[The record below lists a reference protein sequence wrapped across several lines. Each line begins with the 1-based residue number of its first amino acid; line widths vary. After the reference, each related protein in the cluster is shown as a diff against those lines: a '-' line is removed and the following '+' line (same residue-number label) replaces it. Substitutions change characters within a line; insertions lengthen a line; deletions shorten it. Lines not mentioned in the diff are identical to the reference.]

1 MPAAGRIKSVLSIM
15 ALLFG
20 VLITVLLLP
29 QPVSANA
36 VREVVVGTNAEYAPF
51 EYRDS
56 DGNLTGFDY
65 DLMEAIAKEQNFKLI
80 WRDLPFDSLIGSLES
95 GDIQVIAAGIGPT
108 KEREKSVDFSDVY
121 YTGSQSIISRSGQ
134 PITDFA
140 KLSGLDVAVLE
151 GSMSDMIASGE
162 NTDYGTVK
170 NARVK
175 RFKNASSAVMELKNG
190 GADAVLIDTIMA
202 EIYCKQTDGL
212 QYTAIKGTEED
223 TVFCIQK
230 GNTELVKSIN
240 EGLARVR
247 ENGTYQHLY
256 EEYFSGEGD
265 SDDVLLQTSDGEGFF
280 DTLKFI
286 FLSEN
291 RWKYYV
297 NGLGITIF
305 ISILSV
311 LVGTAIGLV
320 VAIARLNAQ
329 QKGRKTVISRIAT
342 VYVDIIRGTPS
353 VLQLMIIYF
362 AVFHSRLGYVAAVVS
377 FGINSGA
384 YVSEVIRGGIQA
396 VDPGQMEA
404 GRSLGLGYRDTMR
417 FVIIP
422 QAVKNILPAMGNE
435 FIQLIKET
443 SILGYVGILDLTKAA
458 SYVSSRT
465 YQMFIPLLAAG
476 VIYYLIVKLL
486 SVGLGILERRLKESD

>member
-36 VREVVVGTNAEYAPF
+36 VHEVVVGTNAEYAPF

-65 DLMEAIAKEQNFKLI
+65 DLMEAFAIEQNLKLI
-80 WRDLPFDSLIGSLES
+80 WRDLPFDSLIGSLEA

-162 NTDYGTVK
+162 NTDYGAVE

-190 GADAVLIDTIMA
+190 GADAVLMDTIMA

-230 GNTELVKSIN
+230 GNTELVDK
-240 EGLARVR
+240 RR
-247 ENGTYQHLY
+247 
-256 EEYFSGEGD
+256 
-265 SDDVLLQTSDGEGFF
+265 
-280 DTLKFI
+280 
-286 FLSEN
+286 
-291 RWKYYV
+291 
-297 NGLGITIF
+297 
-305 ISILSV
+305 
-311 LVGTAIGLV
+311 IG
-320 VAIARLNAQ
+320 Q
-329 QKGRKTVISRIAT
+329 
-342 VYVDIIRGTPS
+342 
-353 VLQLMIIYF
+353 
-362 AVFHSRLGYVAAVVS
+362 
-377 FGINSGA
+377 GA
-384 YVSEVIRGGIQA
+384 
-396 VDPGQMEA
+396 
-404 GRSLGLGYRDTMR
+404 
-417 FVIIP
+417 
-422 QAVKNILPAMGNE
+422 
-435 FIQLIKET
+435 
-443 SILGYVGILDLTKAA
+443 
-458 SYVSSRT
+458 
-465 YQMFIPLLAAG
+465 
-476 VIYYLIVKLL
+476 
-486 SVGLGILERRLKESD
+486 